1 MNNDFV
7 IREIFMIVI
16 SLYQDYTSDNSK
28 KYIFFNIVKKTPSVV
43 LSLTLYKPWSVLWLI
58 SLSMLPYIL
67 GNPLLLCFR
76 LYYFIFKFLKFHI
89 IKTLWEICQT
99 IILPLKSY
107 LFLIHRQQNLKKLCC
122 NHVVFKTFPKTAN
135 KFNCFWM
142 WETQIDIYFN
152 SLLFNFASHLYFW
165 SIVFYF

>member
-67 GNPLLLCFR
+67 GNPLLLRFR
-76 LYYFIFKFLKFHI
+76 LYYFIFKFFEVSHFRKPCEKSVRLKWCTCCASQELSFFSFI
-89 IKTLWEICQT
+89 DNK
-99 IILPLKSY
+99 ILRNY
-107 LFLIHRQQNLKKLCC
+107 AVI
-122 NHVVFKTFPKTAN
+122 
-135 KFNCFWM
+135 M
-142 WETQIDIYFN
+142 
-152 SLLFNFASHLYFW
+152 
-165 SIVFYF
+165 